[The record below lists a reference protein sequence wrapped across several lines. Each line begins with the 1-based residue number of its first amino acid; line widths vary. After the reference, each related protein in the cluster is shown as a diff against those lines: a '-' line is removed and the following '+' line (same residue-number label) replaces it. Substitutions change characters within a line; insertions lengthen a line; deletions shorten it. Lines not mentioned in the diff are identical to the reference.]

1 MPKNQRATPFHS
13 SILTEKREQNFTEKS
28 AKASCVRLALNKAL
42 KPQPKKKIYLKI
54 EYFFKDNVWV
64 FFNLDFGI

>member
-1 MPKNQRATPFHS
+1 LPKNQRATPFHS

-42 KPQPKKKIYLKI
+42 KPQPKKKNISENQI
-54 EYFFKDNVWV
+54 FF
-64 FFNLDFGI
+64 